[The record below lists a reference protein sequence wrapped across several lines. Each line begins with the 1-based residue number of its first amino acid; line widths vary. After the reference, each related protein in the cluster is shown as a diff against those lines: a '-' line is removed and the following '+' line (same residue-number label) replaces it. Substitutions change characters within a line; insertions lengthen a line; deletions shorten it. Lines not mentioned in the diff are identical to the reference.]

1 VEFTLTTAHV
11 EFSHSPTDLMFY
23 KTGAA
28 RKSVRG
34 YTTQAW
40 DRKKGRRRGRPPG
53 SCRCMAITLKLGW
66 SLNFLFCYGK
76 MEFKS
81 FNALRW

>member
-1 VEFTLTTAHV
+1 MKIEILYFTPVRRKVEFTLTTAHV

-34 YTTQAW
+34 YTTQA
-40 DRKKGRRRGRPPG
+40 
-53 SCRCMAITLKLGW
+53 
-66 SLNFLFCYGK
+66 
-76 MEFKS
+76 
-81 FNALRW
+81 

>member
-1 VEFTLTTAHV
+1 MKEREDFPGAKIEILNSTPVRRKVEFTLTTAHV

-34 YTTQAW
+34 YTPQA
-40 DRKKGRRRGRPPG
+40 
-53 SCRCMAITLKLGW
+53 
-66 SLNFLFCYGK
+66 
-76 MEFKS
+76 
-81 FNALRW
+81 